1 MHQNFNYTQSELQ
14 KSPKIL
20 VVGQKALNSKNN
32 SNMKERH

>member
-20 VVGQKALNSKNN
+20 VVGQKTLNSKTIPT
-32 SNMKERH
+32 